1 MIKFYGLFC
10 KKFKLIKMMENNKY
24 NDYYSGKSVKDLI
37 SQLRLHRITGNTYD
51 EKWYEALKVHLSQR
65 NLTEAER
72 ERVEHI
78 LSANPDTLE
87 LENQQEEKLKE
98 SEKEDYVL
106 IDSFK
111 IITVG
116 KNLQSISRIILIGF
130 FVNIILT
137 GLIFYYL
144 SGSTKDFGQV
154 YQNLNNIKTIALI
167 MGIFNFII
175 VIRIADDFDKAGDNL
190 IKSVQK
196 KSVL

>member
-1 MIKFYGLFC
+1 
-10 KKFKLIKMMENNKY
+10 MENNKY
-24 NDYYSGKSVKDLI
+24 NDFYSGKSVEELI
-37 SQLRLHRITGNTYD
+37 SQLKLHRITGNTLD

-65 NLTEAER
+65 NLTEAEH

-130 FVNIILT
+130 LLNIILT
-137 GLIFYYL
+137 GIIFSYL
-144 SGSTKDFGQV
+144 AGSKQDFGQV
-154 YQNLNNIKTIALI
+154 YQNLNNINTITII

-190 IKSVQK
+190 FKSVQK